1 MVIPVVPPVWGS
13 LKKPLVECVVRVDDA
28 LATCFPNTRE
38 RLTSAAEGLKATS
51 TQPGGLAQLP
61 LGLGRSLGISL
72 LECTEAML
80 DALLPLHPSGISLIT
95 SSGTA
100 QDVDDEDVED
110 MPRASAKP
118 RVGPSLPFFRM
129 FAVKLSSGSHT
140 LQVTVISVQDSYS
153 SLLDRL
159 GVHKV
164 WQLLQSLKTVEVR
177 RGICDAAR
185 DPPAA
190 AAKATKQAI
199 SFLGCERQFASA
211 LERMLT
217 TRLAVKLLGARS
229 EQWAAWA
236 HSAGCSGEPLD
247 LPPSTVI
254 VEDVDDF
261 RRPLRAL
268 PGLTQLEK
276 DAALAMGLRLVVK
289 NSFIELVPDVQEG
302 EEPASKCAR
311 RTRSCGAVLA
321 HTQEREVWI
330 DAAEEV
336 ARYPT
341 AGPPPTRLAPPPEP
355 QPPPTPTPTSARSP
369 SPSWPSWHSAAAAAA
384 AVPPAP
390 ALTPLAPPA
399 PPAAAAA
406 TAQPMTAAASAAAFD
421 EAVAAEA
428 ALLDAGKA
436 GAAALAKACGAG
448 GAATEGADEGS
459 PNDHHAPQLA
469 DGPVP
474 QRIAAGIGRRR
485 LCRTL
490 LLRLLADRLHPA
502 ERAWVCPRQRI
513 YRAGGGGAAGAAG
526 WTQAGR
532 RWRSV
537 AGFLERTLP
546 QHFRAHRP
554 LQEQPCDAPQHA
566 GRVQARRLLRGP
578 PHGVPDAHEA
588 HQTTEDPTFEDGAG
602 PGTALLKCRGHA

>member
-1 MVIPVVPPVWGS
+1 
-13 LKKPLVECVVRVDDA
+13 LVECVVRVDDA

-448 GAATEGADEGS
+448 GAATEGADEGGEGPRTTIMLRNLPMDLS
-459 PNDHHAPQLA
+459 RNALLRALDDAGFAGRYCFVYLPIDFTRRRGLGYALVSASTEPEAEALLARLDGLRPDA
-469 DGPVP
+469 DGEAWQASWSEPCRSISEHIDRYRNSPVMHP
-474 QRIAAGIGRRR
+474 SMPDEYKPVVFSEGRRMEFPMPTR
-485 LCRTL
+485 PIRPPRIRHLRTEP
-490 LLRLLADRLHPA
+490 DPA
-502 ERAWVCPRQRI
+502 
-513 YRAGGGGAAGAAG
+513 
-526 WTQAGR
+526 
-532 RWRSV
+532 
-537 AGFLERTLP
+537 
-546 QHFRAHRP
+546 
-554 LQEQPCDAPQHA
+554 QPS
-566 GRVQARRLLRGP
+566 
-578 PHGVPDAHEA
+578 
-588 HQTTEDPTFEDGAG
+588 
-602 PGTALLKCRGHA
+602 